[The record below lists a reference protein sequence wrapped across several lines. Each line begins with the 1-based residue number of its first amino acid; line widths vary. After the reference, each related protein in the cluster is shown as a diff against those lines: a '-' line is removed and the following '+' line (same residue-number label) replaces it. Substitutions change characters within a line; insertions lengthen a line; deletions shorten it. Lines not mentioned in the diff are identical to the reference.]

1 MVVIVSSFWREITKE
16 TENTHPHVV
25 FDVQNRMA
33 PVDSREKQKLGI
45 LNHIYKGTSE
55 TKKDTAVHNKHAYSS
70 KKNHHECLSDFTAY
84 SFKCQE

>member
-1 MVVIVSSFWREITKE
+1 MVVIVSSFWRETTKE
-16 TENTHPHVV
+16 IQSTHAHVV
-25 FDVQNRMA
+25 FDIQSKMA

-55 TKKDTAVHNKHAYSS
+55 MKKDTSVHNKHTYSS
-70 KKNHHECLSDFTAY
+70 KKNHHECLFDFTAY